1 MKDGYVLKVLKI
13 SLFFCL
19 ISFGHYPVL
28 ADGHQSKS
36 LDLDKPTVLITG
48 SNRGIGFALVKN
60 YAANGWNVIATCRSP
75 DKAEDLN
82 QLSKLYSSISIEE
95 MDVTDI
101 SEIQYLAKKYK
112 NQPIDILI
120 NNAGIL
126 GNIENQSFGNLD
138 PDLFEKV
145 MAVNALGP
153 LKVAEAFAD
162 SVALSEQ
169 KKIVSMTSGLG
180 SMQITLNSEAFY
192 YYRMSKAALNMG
204 VLAMNVSLKPKGVI
218 SALIA
223 PGMVETQLLRD
234 SGYPR
239 VGITTDESA
248 AGLVKI
254 INEIS
259 NETIKKNRGKST
271 NYNGMVIPW

>member
-82 QLSKLYSSISIEE
+82 QLSKQYSSISIEE

>member
-1 MKDGYVLKVLKI
+1 MKDGYVLRVLKI
-13 SLFFCL
+13 SLLFCL
-19 ISFGHYPVL
+19 ISFGNYPIL
-28 ADGHQSKS
+28 ADEHQSKS
-36 LDLDKPTVLITG
+36 LELDKPTVLVTG

-75 DKAEDLN
+75 SKAADLN
-82 QLSKLYSSISIEE
+82 QLSKQYNSISIEE

-162 SVALSEQ
+162 SG
-169 KKIVSMTSGLG
+169 GL
-180 SMQITLNSEAFY
+180 
-192 YYRMSKAALNMG
+192 K
-204 VLAMNVSLKPKGVI
+204 
-218 SALIA
+218 
-223 PGMVETQLLRD
+223 
-234 SGYPR
+234 
-239 VGITTDESA
+239 
-248 AGLVKI
+248 
-254 INEIS
+254 
-259 NETIKKNRGKST
+259 
-271 NYNGMVIPW
+271 

>member
-1 MKDGYVLKVLKI
+1 MKDGYVLKVWKI

-19 ISFGHYPVL
+19 ISFGNYSVL
-28 ADGHQSKS
+28 ADGHQSKT
-36 LDLDKPTVLITG
+36 LELVKPTVLITG

-60 YAANGWNVIATCRSP
+60 YAANGWNVIATCRNPS
-75 DKAEDLN
+75 KAEDLN
-82 QLSKLYSSISIEE
+82 QLSNQYSSISIEE

-101 SEIQYLAKKYK
+101 SEIQYLAEKYK

-138 PDLFEKV
+138 QALFEKV

-180 SMQITLNSEAFY
+180 SMQITLNSDAFY

-204 VLAMNVSLKPKGVI
+204 VLAMNVSLKSKGVI

-248 AGLVKI
+248 AGLVKVI
-254 INEIS
+254 DEIS

>member
-82 QLSKLYSSISIEE
+82 QLSKQYSSISIEE

-259 NETIKKNRGKST
+259 NESIKKNRGKST